1 MSASYTSPSCY
12 LMWALLSCTLFA
24 FLIYHLYS
32 FDRFKCLKWNDGPH
46 SGAFKRVMT
55 YSYFLTIPLFMVY
68 AVGFSVIKY
77 KEGYIALPSV
87 GIVPAPYDTW
97 SPTAR
102 SFHFPLML
110 CFAIAW
116 SLEMVTH
123 LQELCFWLFLVSADA
138 DRNHWFSSHY
148 FKAWIMGSIFAILYM
163 PIIAICTRENALK
176 ATCTFLAGSLG
187 SLLLTILFMP
197 ILRKLPA
204 LLDNLRAEGAD
215 DGTIIRLTKFHELNT
230 IRVTFRY
237 LFTIPLLILGSSGL
251 NPPQHVTGNTF
262 WSDLCAFAAAI
273 GCTASSGIT
282 LIIFFP
288 RSVESEVSRQSAR
301 QRESESCQSKSPDL
315 DLSSKQYVISTSS
328 ETVAMGKCVTITR
341 PPPIRPNRLREEDV
355 ELGGIGTPP
364 PHYGIPNVPSM
375 QPNRKTGD
383 EVELGGI
390 LSPASTTLNFS
401 DVEPSGRSNNHTFV
415 NSTIYSYTSPISCVL
430 LHPSCVNMN

>member
-1 MSASYTSPSCY
+1 MSMSYTSPSCY

-32 FDRFKCLKWNDGPH
+32 FDRFKCLKWNDGPY

-87 GIVPAPYDTW
+87 GNI
-97 SPTAR
+97 
-102 SFHFPLML
+102 
-110 CFAIAW
+110 
-116 SLEMVTH
+116 
-123 LQELCFWLFLVSADA
+123 ELCFWLFLVSADA
-138 DRNHWFSSHY
+138 DQNHWFISRY
-148 FKAWIMGSIFAILYM
+148 FKVWVMGSIFAILYM
-163 PIIAICTRENALK
+163 PIIAICTRENPLK
-176 ATCTFLAGSLG
+176 ASYPLTLPLSWHLTGYHLQSEACTFFAGSLG
-187 SLLLTILFMP
+187 SLLLTISFMP
-197 ILRKLPA
+197 ILQKLPA
-204 LLDNLRAEGAD
+204 LLNNLRAEGAD

-237 LFTIPLLILGSSGL
+237 LFTIPLLILGSAGL

-262 WSDLCAFAAAI
+262 WSDLFAFAAAI

-301 QRESESCQSKSPDL
+301 KRETESCQSKSPDL
-315 DLSSKQYVISTSS
+315 DLSPKQYVISTSS
-328 ETVAMGKCVTITR
+328 ETVTVGKRVTITR

-355 ELGGIGTPP
+355 ELGGIGSPP

-375 QPNRKTGD
+375 RPNRKTGD
-383 EVELGGI
+383 EVEFGGI
-390 LSPASTTLNFS
+390 LSPASTTLDFA

-415 NSTIYSYTSPISCVL
+415 NPTIYSYTSPISCVL
-430 LHPSCVNMN
+430 LHSSCVKPD